1 MKAGTDL
8 SATKEKIKMAPFDVA
23 VIGNG
28 MIGAAATRY
37 LSAAGL
43 QVAGIGPG
51 EPENWKSHQGVFAS
65 HYDQG
70 RITRIIDPDPVW
82 GLLGK
87 RSIAVYREIET
98 ASGVKF
104 HHAATCLRVSP
115 EPSAPSDTFW
125 PSEQVGRELDAAFTI
140 EREDEGLNEIFPFL
154 RFPAGSLAL
163 WERGGAG
170 YVNPRQLVQAQLT
183 VARQQDAAII
193 PEAVTAFKTTVAGV
207 SITTDSGQTVQAQKV
222 LIAAGAYSGWLVGR
236 PLDLRRKAVTILL
249 AEVSP
254 AEAARLRAL
263 PSIIYRLDQHPVLA
277 SIYSLPPIVYPDG
290 KPYLKIGGTL
300 RTPRYLQNA
309 DETRDWFHTD
319 GNPVEAEALR
329 EVLFAMIPNL
339 TATTLQTKPCV
350 VTYTAHDRPYVDQ
363 IDDRLFIAA
372 GGCGSAAKSSNEIGR
387 MGALLVEQGQWSYD
401 LPAEHFVAR
410 YA

>member
-1 MKAGTDL
+1 
-8 SATKEKIKMAPFDVA
+8 MAFYLKGVTGMTAFDVA

-43 QVAGIGPG
+43 RVAGIGPG
-51 EPENWKSHQGVFAS
+51 EPENWQSHQGVFAS

-87 RSIAVYREIET
+87 RSIEVYRELET

-115 EPSAPSDTFW
+115 EPSAPGDTFW
-125 PSEQVGRELDAAFTI
+125 PSEQVGRDLDAAFTI
-140 EREDEGLNEIFPFL
+140 EREGEGLTEIFPFL

-170 YVNPRQLVQAQLT
+170 YVNPRQVVQAQLT
-183 VARQQDAAII
+183 IARQQDAAII
-193 PEAVTAFKTTVAGV
+193 SEAVTAFKTTAAGV
-207 SITTDSGQTVQAQKV
+207 AITMTSGQTVQAQKV
-222 LIAAGAYSGWLVGR
+222 LIAAGAYSGWLLGR
-236 PLDLRRKAVTILL
+236 PLDLRRKAVTVLL
-249 AEVSP
+249 AALSP
-254 AEAARLRAL
+254 VEAARLRAL

-290 KPYLKIGGTL
+290 KTYLKIGGTL
-300 RTPRYLQNA
+300 RTPRYLQSA
-309 DETRDWFHTD
+309 EETRDWFHTD
-319 GNPVEAEALR
+319 GNPIEAEALR
-329 EVLFAMIPNL
+329 EVLFAMIPKL

-363 IDDRLFIAA
+363 IDDRVFIAA

-387 MGALLVEQGQWSYD
+387 MGALLVEQGQWAYD
-401 LPAEHFVAR
+401 LPAENFVAR
-410 YA
+410 YV

>member
-1 MKAGTDL
+1 
-8 SATKEKIKMAPFDVA
+8 MAFYLKGVTGMTAFDVA

-43 QVAGIGPG
+43 RVAGIGPG
-51 EPENWKSHQGVFAS
+51 EPENWQSHQGVFAS

-87 RSIAVYREIET
+87 RSIEVYRELET

-115 EPSAPSDTFW
+115 EPSAPGDTFW
-125 PSEQVGRELDAAFTI
+125 PSEQVGRDLDAAFTI
-140 EREDEGLNEIFPFL
+140 EREGEGLTEIFPFL

-170 YVNPRQLVQAQLT
+170 YVNPRQVVQAQLT
-183 VARQQDAAII
+183 IARQQDAAII
-193 PEAVTAFKTTVAGV
+193 SEAVTAFKTTAAGV
-207 SITTDSGQTVQAQKV
+207 AITMTSGQTVQAQKV
-222 LIAAGAYSGWLVGR
+222 LIAAGAYSGWLLGR
-236 PLDLRRKAVTILL
+236 PLDLRRKAVTVLL
-249 AEVSP
+249 AALSP
-254 AEAARLRAL
+254 VEAARLRAL

-290 KPYLKIGGTL
+290 KTYLKIGGTL
-300 RTPRYLQNA
+300 RTPRYLQSA
-309 DETRDWFHTD
+309 EETRDWFHTD
-319 GNPVEAEALR
+319 GNPIEAEALR
-329 EVLFAMIPNL
+329 EVLFAMIPKL

-363 IDDRLFIAA
+363 IDDRVFIAA

-387 MGALLVEQGQWSYD
+387 MGALLVEQGQWAYD
-401 LPAEHFVAR
+401 LPAENFVAR